1 MVVYTGTIEVS
12 TNEMDIVDITHD
24 VSEVVAASAI
34 SNGVVCLF
42 CPGSTGALTTLEH
55 ESGLLHDL
63 PVALERLAPR
73 DAHYRHEELWHDGN
87 GHSHVRA
94 STIGPSLVVPL
105 VNYQMILGTW
115 QQLVFVECDVK
126 QRHRKLIVQIIG
138 D

>member
-1 MVVYTGTIEVS
+1 MVVYTGTVVVS
-12 TNEMDIVDITHD
+12 TTEMDIVDITHD
-24 VSEVVAASAI
+24 VSEVVAASTI
-34 SNGVVCLF
+34 SNGIVCIF

-55 ESGLLHDL
+55 ENGLLHDL

-73 DAHYRHEELWHDGN
+73 DAGYRHEELWHDGN

-94 STIGPSLVVPL
+94 STVGPSIVVPL
-105 VNYQMILGTW
+105 VNHQMTLGTW

-126 QRHRKLIVQIIG
+126 QRRRELIVQIIG